1 MQIIVAIF
9 GASRKGSGHKKAF
22 IPFVGILGATDKG
35 HVRRVT
41 IGVRIFSGTVITLA
55 FRMLGGGIHIQPM
68 MVVAREKIEFQASPV
83 DLVVGL
89 LGDIRLMRRKI
100 Q

>member
-1 MQIIVAIF
+1 
-9 GASRKGSGHKKAF
+9 
-22 IPFVGILGATDKG
+22 
-35 HVRRVT
+35 
-41 IGVRIFSGTVITLA
+41 
-55 FRMLGGGIHIQPM
+55 MLGGGIHIQPM

-89 LGDIRLMRRKI
+89 LGDIRLVRRKI